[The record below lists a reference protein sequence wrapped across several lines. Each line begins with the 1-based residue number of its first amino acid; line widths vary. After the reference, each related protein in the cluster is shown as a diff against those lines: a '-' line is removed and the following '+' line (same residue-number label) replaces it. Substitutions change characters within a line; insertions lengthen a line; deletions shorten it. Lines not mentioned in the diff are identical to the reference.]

1 MAFNP
6 EKYMTDEFEDRVI
19 DYPVPDL
26 APWCDGEAVFKIRGL
41 TGVELAQVRENLN
54 RRKAAQKLLGEA
66 ESKSIDKAITD
77 AARVILGLVG
87 DKIPE
92 EHARFIDIV
101 VFGCVEPKMDLQAA
115 VALGKN
121 HPVEFS
127 GIANQIMMLTGQGR
141 SAKKKPLAS
150 GEIPTSEPA

>member
-6 EKYMTDEFEDRVI
+6 EKYLAEEFEDRVI
-19 DYPVPDL
+19 DFPVPDL
-26 APWCDGEAVFKIRGL
+26 APWCDGEAVFKLRGL

-77 AARVILGLVG
+77 ACRVILGLVG
-87 DKIPE
+87 EKIPE
-92 EHARFIDIV
+92 EHAKFIDLI
-101 VFGCVEPKMDLQAA
+101 VFGCVEPKMDIQAA
-115 VALGKN
+115 AALGKN
-121 HPVEFS
+121 SSIEFEA
-127 GIANQIMMLTGQGR
+127 IARQIMMLTGQGR

-150 GEIPTSEPA
+150 GEIQTSEPA